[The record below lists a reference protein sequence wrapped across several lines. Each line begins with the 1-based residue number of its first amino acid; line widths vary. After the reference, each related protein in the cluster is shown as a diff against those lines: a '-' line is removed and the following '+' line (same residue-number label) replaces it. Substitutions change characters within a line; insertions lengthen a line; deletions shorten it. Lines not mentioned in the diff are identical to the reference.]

1 MGFSKTKSERLSA
14 WTTVKFNR
22 SKTTSEK
29 GTIGMIYRQEDMP
42 FTKDGIVPDI
52 IINPHAIPSRMTVG
66 HLIECL
72 LGKVAVLAGR
82 EGDATPF
89 SGLKVEEIAEALES
103 YGFAG
108 DGTETMYNGGTGEEI
123 PTKIFIGPT
132 YYQRLKHMVADKE
145 HCLTM
150 DHEVLTI
157 DGWKYF
163 NEITKDD
170 KVACLKDDKGV
181 YDNPTTLLYY
191 PKTYRII
198 YHIKGEK
205 IDTKV
210 TAKHRMYASEYDDNT
225 FKFVEAK
232 NIPNKVFFK
241 NMYETFR
248 CDYGKTF
255 KKEYCDVFCLEVP
268 SEIFYVRRNGCEYW
282 TGNSRANGPVTKLT
296 RQPLEGR
303 SKEGGLR
310 FGEMERDA
318 VISHGAANMLKDR
331 MFYNSD
337 PYRVHVCKLCGTICQ
352 SDLEK
357 QRFLCKC
364 IDGGNTT
371 EIAQVY
377 IPYACKL
384 FFQELMSMNIVPRI
398 KL

>member
-1 MGFSKTKSERLSA
+1 
-14 WTTVKFNR
+14 
-22 SKTTSEK
+22 
-29 GTIGMIYRQEDMP
+29 MP

-52 IINPHAIPSRMTVG
+52 IINPHAIPSRMTIG

-89 SGLKVEEIAEALES
+89 SGLKVEEIAAALES

-150 DHEVLTI
+150 DHEVLTLN
-157 DGWKYF
+157 GWKYF
-163 NEITKDD
+163 HDLTYSD
-170 KVACLKDDKGV
+170 KIACLDKGRVV
-181 YDNPTTLLYY
+181 YDHPLELIRYDNKERILY
-191 PKTYRII
+191 
-198 YHIKGEK
+198 HFAGNEV
-205 IDTKV
+205 DTKV
-210 TAKHRMYASEYDDNT
+210 TERHRMCLYNGNNIDTHFPDVYLVRADKCVNKGLKEIKCKMTSDNIMR
-225 FKFVEAK
+225 KKNKCLNVYLK
-232 NIPNKVFFK
+232 NILGDNLPVDKI
-241 NMYETFR
+241 E
-248 CDYGKTF
+248 KTVE
-255 KKEYCDVFCLEVP
+255 KCEVFCLQVP
-268 SEIFYVRRNGCEYW
+268 TEIFYVRRNGCECW

-371 EIAQVY
+371 EIAQVF